1 MASKWGGRRRQRE
14 QPSTV
19 CAASPQIGQASPRA
33 MGSDCR
39 HVGQSGAPPLSPQS
53 RQRCGSKADKIVSQ
67 YLLAE
72 HSAPIPQA
80 SLHMTNTTIPAD
92 PAWTPESTLALF
104 ELPFADLLFRAQ
116 ETHRRHFDAN
126 AVQRSALLSIKT
138 GGCSE
143 DCAYCSQSARRDT
156 LERGKLLELDE
167 VLVAARAAKESGATR
182 FCMGAA
188 WRGPKEGDLTK
199 VIAMVRA
206 VKDLDMEAC
215 LTLGL
220 LGDGQAEQLAAAGL
234 DFYNHNL
241 DTGAEYYDQVVTT
254 HSQEAR
260 MDTLLKVRAAGMKI
274 CCGGIV
280 GMGESRAVRASLLC
294 QLANLN
300 PPPESVPINHLV
312 AIPGTP
318 MENAPP
324 LDPFEFVRTIA
335 CARITM
341 PQSWVRL
348 SAGRQQMSDEL
359 QALCFLAG
367 ANSIFYGERLL
378 TTCNTE
384 ASRDESLF
392 ARLGIRPV

>member
-1 MASKWGGRRRQRE
+1 MTSAIS
-14 QPSTV
+14 
-19 CAASPQIGQASPRA
+19 
-33 MGSDCR
+33 
-39 HVGQSGAPPLSPQS
+39 LSP
-53 RQRCGSKADKIVSQ
+53 
-67 YLLAE
+67 
-72 HSAPIPQA
+72 
-80 SLHMTNTTIPAD
+80 
-92 PAWTPESTLALF
+92 PAWTAESIVALF
-104 ELPFADLLFRAQ
+104 ELPFADLIFRAQ

-143 DCAYCSQSARRDT
+143 DCGYCSQSARRDT
-156 LERGKLLELDE
+156 GLERGKLMELAE
-167 VLVAARAAKESGATR
+167 VITAARAARDGGATR

-188 WRGPKEGDLTK
+188 WRGPKEGDLAK

-206 VKDLDMEAC
+206 VKDLGMEAC

-220 LGDGQAEQLAAAGL
+220 LGEGQAEQLAAAGL
-234 DFYNHNL
+234 DYYNHNL

-254 HSQEAR
+254 HSQPAR
-260 MDTLLKVRAAGMKI
+260 VDTLMKVRAAGMKI
-274 CCGGIV
+274 CCGGII
-280 GMGESRAVRASLLC
+280 GMGESRHVRASLLA
-294 QLANLN
+294 QLAKLD

-335 CARITM
+335 CARIAM
-341 PQSWVRL
+341 PTSWVRL

-378 TTCNTE
+378 TTDNAE
-384 ASRDESLF
+384 ASRDSALF
-392 ARLGIRPV
+392 SRLGLRPV